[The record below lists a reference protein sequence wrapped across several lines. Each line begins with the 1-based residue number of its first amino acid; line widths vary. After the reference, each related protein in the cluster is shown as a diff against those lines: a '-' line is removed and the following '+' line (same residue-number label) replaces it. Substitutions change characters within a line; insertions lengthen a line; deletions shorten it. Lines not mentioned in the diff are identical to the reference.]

1 MPDGS
6 STQVPQNLVPLKR
19 AARAR
24 GLIYVSDEAPG
35 LRREKRG
42 EQFIYL
48 APSGRR
54 ITDERVLARIRKL
67 AIPPAYTDVW
77 ICRDPRGHLQATGRD
92 ARGRKQYRYHPE
104 FRTTRDDGK
113 FARMAEFGARLPQL
127 RRRLRRDLKLS
138 GLPRDKVLAVVVS
151 LLQSTLI
158 RIGSEEYARTNNSFG
173 LTTLRDQHVKF
184 IRDGRASFRF
194 RGKSGR
200 FHEIA
205 LNDARLVRLVRHCQE
220 LPGQHLF
227 QYVDDNGQQ
236 QRVDSGLVN
245 EYLHDAM
252 GSFRGEDFT
261 AKDFRTWGA
270 TLRAIAVLA
279 CRECPEDC
287 SERDFKR
294 CIVETAGKVAEAL
307 GNTPAV
313 CRKSYINPIVFT
325 AWRNGALQ
333 ALSKRNKR
341 GAQEKLALAL
351 LKAATGASRPGLKH
365 QLQQSIR
372 SLAAKNAPVAVRH
385 A

>member
-1 MPDGS
+1 MPRPPAAKTVVPDGS

-19 AARAR
+19 AARAS

-42 EQFIYL
+42 RQFIYL

-92 ARGRKQYRYHPE
+92 ARGRKQYRYHPD
-104 FRTTRDDGK
+104 FRATRDDGK

-138 GLPRDKVLAVVVS
+138 GLPRDKVLAVVVAV
-151 LLQSTLI
+151 LQSTLI

-194 RGKSGR
+194 RGKGGR
-200 FHEIA
+200 CHEIA

-227 QYVDDNGQQ
+227 QYIDDNGQQ

-245 EYLHDAM
+245 DYLRDAM
-252 GSFRGEDFT
+252 GSYRGEDFT

-279 CRECPEDC
+279 CRERPENC

-294 CIVETAGKVAEAL
+294 CVVHTAEQVAAAL

-313 CRKSYINPIVFT
+313 SRKSYINPIVFT
-325 AWRNGALQ
+325 AWRSGALH
-333 ALSKRNKR
+333 ALSKRAKR
-341 GAQEKLALAL
+341 GADEKVALAL
-351 LKAATGASRPGLKH
+351 LKWKEKH
-365 QLQQSIR
+365 
-372 SLAAKNAPVAVRH
+372 
-385 A
+385 